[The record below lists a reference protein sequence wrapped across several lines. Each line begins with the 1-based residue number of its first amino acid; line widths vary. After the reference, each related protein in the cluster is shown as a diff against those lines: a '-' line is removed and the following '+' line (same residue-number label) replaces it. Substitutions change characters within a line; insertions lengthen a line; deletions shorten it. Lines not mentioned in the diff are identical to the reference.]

1 MADASIQ
8 AQTYNN
14 AGSPV
19 AYNTTNYGKHV
30 INQAD
35 VGRELIVSAYKS
47 GGLTDANITAI
58 RNAITLAGGAA
69 GVLPADT
76 GDAFTVAAIGTA
88 AGAAF
93 ATGSTET
100 VYFRVQGTGTFDTTD
115 AAGSTGATVAV
126 VAVFAA
132 AL

>member
-1 MADASIQ
+1 MADASLQ

-14 AGSPV
+14 SGSPV

-58 RNAITLAGGAA
+58 RNAITLSGGAA